1 MKRNTTKK
9 LKNKTLKLR
18 SDELTFSKYKCF
30 DPLNISKPYRYFFSN
45 FHISTHIHTNNKLNH
60 LPLCHTWILLI
71 ICSVSILLDWSLS
84 ITSSTAMSVT
94 SLFAHWWIAL
104 PWSKAENYVDSF
116 VLFLLSPGYIYAISL
131 SLKQPIGLLVI
142 IYLNYFKIILNVL
155 LLNKQNKVELVS
167 SDPRF

>member
-1 MKRNTTKK
+1 MFW
-9 LKNKTLKLR
+9 
-18 SDELTFSKYKCF
+18 SSKYF
-30 DPLNISKPYRYFFSN
+30 QTIQIFFSN

-155 LLNKQNKVELVS
+155 LLNKQNKVETRISFKWPQILVQLFDS
-167 SDPRF
+167 WILKSTSIFKSQMLS

>member
-1 MKRNTTKK
+1 MFW
-9 LKNKTLKLR
+9 
-18 SDELTFSKYKCF
+18 SSKYF
-30 DPLNISKPYRYFFSN
+30 QTIQIFFSN

-167 SDPRF
+167 SDHRF

>member
-1 MKRNTTKK
+1 MFW
-9 LKNKTLKLR
+9 
-18 SDELTFSKYKCF
+18 SSKYF
-30 DPLNISKPYRYFFSN
+30 QTIQIFFSN

-155 LLNKQNKVELVS
+155 LLNKQNKVETGISFKWPQILVQLFDS
-167 SDPRF
+167 WILKSTSIFKSQMLS